1 MGGHQGSSTERFSS
15 ATWFSQLCTS
25 ARRFKSLAPPSL
37 ETAVRSTSGD
47 SLVRRLGLCD
57 LILLGIG
64 ASIGAGVFV
73 VTGTVARDAG
83 PGVTISFLL
92 AGASCVLNA
101 LCYAELAS
109 RFPAVVGGA
118 YMYSYSAFN
127 EITAFL
133 VFVQLMLDYHIG
145 AASISRSLA
154 SYAVALLE
162 LFPAFKGCIPLWIG
176 SGQELF
182 GGFLSFNILA
192 PILLALLTLVLCQ
205 GVRESSAVNSVMTA
219 TKVVIVLVVICAGAF
234 DIDVANWSPFAPNG
248 FKAVLTGATVV
259 FFSYVG
265 FDAVAN
271 SAEES
276 NNPQRDL
283 PIGIMGSLLVCI
295 SLYIGVC
302 LVLTGMVPFNLLS
315 EDAPLAEAFS
325 SKGMKFVSVLI
336 SIGAVAGLTT
346 TLLVGLYVQSR
357 LYLGL
362 GRDGLLPSFFS
373 RIHPTLHTPLH
384 SQIWCGIVAA
394 VLAGI
399 FNVHSLSHILSV
411 AMLVQQMSDPRID
424 DKTKAQ
430 V

>member
-1 MGGHQGSSTERFSS
+1 MGGFHQGSTTEPLSSS
-15 ATWFSQLCTS
+15 ATWFSQLCAS
-25 ARRFKSLAPPSL
+25 ARRFKSLAPPSS
-37 ETAVRSTSGD
+37 ETAVRSSSGD
-47 SLVRRLGLCD
+47 SLVRRLGLFD
-57 LILLGIG
+57 LILLGVG

-83 PGVTISFLL
+83 PGQLAWEHNFSKSIKLELLFFKINPKFTVVGVTISFLL

-118 YMYSYSAFN
+118 YMYSYTAFN

-162 LFPAFKGCIPLWIG
+162 LFPAVKDGSVPLWMG
-176 SGQELF
+176 SGQEFF
-182 GGFLSFNILA
+182 GGFLSLNVLA
-192 PILLALLTLVLCQ
+192 PLLLALLTFVLCQ

-219 TKVVIVLVVICAGAF
+219 TKVVIVVVVICAGAF

-276 NNPQRDL
+276 KNPQVC
-283 PIGIMGSLLVCI
+283 SALLC
-295 SLYIGVC
+295 LY
-302 LVLTGMVPFNLLS
+302 F
-315 EDAPLAEAFS
+315 
-325 SKGMKFVSVLI
+325 
-336 SIGAVAGLTT
+336 
-346 TLLVGLYVQSR
+346 
-357 LYLGL
+357 
-362 GRDGLLPSFFS
+362 
-373 RIHPTLHTPLH
+373 
-384 SQIWCGIVAA
+384 
-394 VLAGI
+394 
-399 FNVHSLSHILSV
+399 
-411 AMLVQQMSDPRID
+411 
-424 DKTKAQ
+424 
-430 V
+430 